1 MREGSSLYHRGCVT
15 DLELL
20 EKYEPV
26 LRFAK
31 SERFFPMAVE
41 PYLEKC
47 TLFPSGPLGVIE
59 SLAHINEPVASRI
72 GKLESEQHYLRFVNK
87 PLNDSDAWVWWAILS
102 GIGVAGG
109 WFVAGWFGVE
119 SAFLLSMIAAL
130 VIFMLASPIRLRSI
144 PAALAAVVFIS
155 LGAAPVWFF
164 LGPSKYVSIEVEYL
178 VLFPIYLI
186 ALFYFS
192 VRTMK
197 FILDHV
203 LPESPGLIM
212 DMLSQATEKIA
223 RESFHLYAG
232 ILEKESDPLYYG
244 RVLYETDDKNNKW
257 TILQY
262 HFFYA
267 FNDWRLAANGMNH
280 HEGDW
285 EMTAVYL
292 KNDAPYAVLF
302 SQHGAGNIER
312 WETVIKAI
320 DKQGHP
326 TTHPVVYVALGSHA
340 NYSKPEVIR
349 SPSMYKQGR
358 LQRLI
363 FWTDGLIHYLFLLV
377 NPNQKAR
384 QIALK
389 EIQAQGTNFL
399 AEDAFIYLRDEADHY
414 VVSLPMEIASGDGY
428 RVGFQGENLKERVLK
443 SSSYIKRVM
452 SDRKTSRPKVKEWR
466 RVVLNPEPD
475 WVQYKGLWGV
485 KSLLNDES
493 GPPGPKW
500 DRPRKGQIG
509 VQERKRWG
517 KPLDWLAELEE
528 HKHYEVPH
536 K

>member
-1 MREGSSLYHRGCVT
+1 MT

-47 TLFPSGPLGVIE
+47 LIFPSGPQGALE
-59 SLAHINEPVASRI
+59 SFSHFHEPLVTRI
-72 GKLESEQHYLRFVNK
+72 GRLQSEQYYLRFVNK
-87 PLNDSDAWVWWAILS
+87 PLNDADAWVWWGALS
-102 GIGVAGG
+102 VIGMVGA
-109 WFVAGWFGVE
+109 WFITDLAGVE
-119 SAFLLSMIAAL
+119 TVIAFSLIAAL
-130 VIFMLASPIRLRSI
+130 IIFMLASPIRLRII
-144 PAALAAVVFIS
+144 PAVLAALFFIVFEV
-155 LGAAPVWFF
+155 APIRFF
-164 LGPSKYVSIEVEYL
+164 LRQSQYLSIEVEYL
-178 VLFPIYLI
+178 ILLPIYLI
-186 ALFYFS
+186 GLFYLF

-197 FILDHV
+197 FLLERV
-203 LPESPGLIM
+203 VPEGPGMTM

-223 RESFHLYAG
+223 RESYFQYVE
-232 ILEKESDPLYYG
+232 ILEKEPEPLYYG
-244 RVLYETDDKNNKW
+244 RVLHETDEQKNNW

-285 EMTAVYL
+285 EMSAVYL
-292 KNDAPYAVLF
+292 KNDSPYAVLF
-302 SQHGAGNIER
+302 SQHGAGNIEK
-312 WETVIKAI
+312 WETVIKAF
-320 DKQGHP
+320 DKQGNA

-340 NYSKPEVIR
+340 NYSRPEVIR
-349 SPSMYKQGR
+349 SPSMYKPGR
-358 LQRLI
+358 LQRLL
-363 FWTDGLIHYLFLLV
+363 FWTDGLIHYLFLLL

-389 EIQAQGTNFL
+389 EMQVHGANFL
-399 AEDAFIYLRDEADHY
+399 AEGAFDYMRDEADHY

-428 RVGFQGENLKERVLK
+428 RIGFQGDSLREAGMR
-443 SSSYIKRVM
+443 SSSYLKRIM
-452 SDRKTSRPKVKEWR
+452 SDRRTTCPHVKVWR

-485 KSLLNDES
+485 KSLLREES

-500 DRPRKGQIG
+500 DRPKKDQVG
-509 VQERKRWG
+509 VQERIRWS
-517 KPLDWLAELEE
+517 KPLDWLAELE
-528 HKHYEVPH
+528 KHSH
-536 K
+536 